1 MIKGFLQLTLAG
13 LVSVPVALSAQND
26 MADVEIEVEPLTD
39 QVALLYG
46 RGGNIGV
53 SHGEDGVF
61 LIDDQYAPLTDRI
74 RAAIGELSDQ
84 PVRYVINTHWHGD
97 HTGGNEN
104 LGEAGAVI
112 VAHENV
118 RERMSTE
125 QFMEVFDRK
134 VPASPEA
141 ALPMVT
147 FNDTVTFHINGDTAT
162 VHHVPRGHTDGDSI
176 IYFKNADVLHMGDNF
191 FNNGYPFIDRDSG
204 GSVQGMIDAV
214 ERGLKIAGDGTKIIP
229 GHGEL
234 SDREGLE
241 TYHGMLT
248 TITERVRGRM
258 ERGESL
264 EEIQASGVTS
274 DYDERWS
281 GDFIDAER
289 FVSFVHASL
298 ADAQ

>member
-1 MIKGFLQLTLAG
+1 MIKGLLQLMLAG
-13 LVSVPVALSAQND
+13 LVLAPAALFAQDD
-26 MADVEIEVEPLTD
+26 MADVEIEVKPLTD

-74 RAAIGELSDQ
+74 RAAVGELSDR
-84 PVRYVINTHWHGD
+84 PVRFVVNTHWHGD

-147 FNDTVTFHINGDTAT
+147 FQDGLTFHLNGDTVR
-162 VHHVPRGHTDGDSI
+162 VHHVARGHTDGDSI
-176 IYFKNADVLHMGDNF
+176 VHFEDADVLHMGDIF

-204 GSVQGMIDAV
+204 GSVQGIIEAV
-214 ERGLKIAGDGTKIIP
+214 ERGLEIAGSETQVIP

-234 SDREGLE
+234 SDRQGLKA
-241 TYHGMLT
+241 YHEMLT
-248 TITERVRGRM
+248 TITDRVRSRM
-258 ERGESL
+258 RKGESL
-264 EEIQASGVTS
+264 ADIQEAGVTS

-281 GDFIDAER
+281 GDFINAER

-298 ADAQ
+298 AAAQ

>member
-1 MIKGFLQLTLAG
+1 MFKIFPQLTLAG
-13 LVSVPVALSAQND
+13 LLSVPVALSAQND
-26 MADVEIEVEPLTD
+26 MADVEIEVKPLTD
-39 QVALLYG
+39 QVAVLYG

-61 LIDDQYAPLTDRI
+61 LIDDQYAPLTDKI
-74 RAAIGELSDQ
+74 RAAIGEFSDE
-84 PVRYVINTHWHGD
+84 PVRFVVNTHWHGD

-104 LGEAGAVI
+104 LGEADAII

-125 QFMEVFDRK
+125 QFMEVFDRT

-147 FNDTVTFHINGDTAT
+147 FNDTVTFHINDDTVT
-162 VHHVPRGHTDGDSI
+162 VHHVASGHTDGDSI
-176 IYFKNADVLHMGDNF
+176 VHFEEADVLHMGDIF

-204 GSVQGMIDAV
+204 GSVQGMIEAA
-214 ERGLKIAGDGTKIIP
+214 ETGLKIAGEDTQVIP

-234 SDREGLE
+234 SDREGLKA
-241 TYHGMLT
+241 YHEMLT
-248 TITERVRGRM
+248 TVTDRVRSRM
-258 ERGESL
+258 QKGESL
-264 EEIQASGVTS
+264 EDIQAAGVTS
-274 DYDERWS
+274 EYDERWS
-281 GDFIDAER
+281 GNFINAER